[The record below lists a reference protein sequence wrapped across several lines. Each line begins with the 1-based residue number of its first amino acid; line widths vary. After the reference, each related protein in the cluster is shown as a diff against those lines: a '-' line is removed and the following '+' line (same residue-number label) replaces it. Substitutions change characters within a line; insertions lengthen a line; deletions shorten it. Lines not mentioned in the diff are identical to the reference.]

1 MIRIENGKKFYSKQK
16 LLPPNVPG
24 VLFDLDVFGLGLV
37 PLLLLSWCC
46 LSGDELSRSLFGLDP
61 LVTRPEVVGLDD
73 DDDDDSLTLG
83 DMSFF

>member
-1 MIRIENGKKFYSKQK
+1 MIRIENEKIKNV
-16 LLPPNVPG
+16 PNVPG
-24 VLFDLDVFGLGLV
+24 VLFDLDVFGFGLV

-46 LSGDELSRSLFGLDP
+46 LSGDELSRSLFGLEP

-73 DDDDDSLTLG
+73 DDDDSLTLG

>member
-1 MIRIENGKKFYSKQK
+1 M
-16 LLPPNVPG
+16 
-24 VLFDLDVFGLGLV
+24 LFDLDVFGFGLV

-46 LSGDELSRSLFGLDP
+46 LSGDELSRSLFGLEP

-73 DDDDDSLTLG
+73 DDDDSLTLG

>member
-1 MIRIENGKKFYSKQK
+1 MIRKENEKKFSAKQK
-16 LLPPNVPG
+16 LLPSNVPG
-24 VLFDLDVFGLGLV
+24 MHFDLDVFGFGLV

-46 LSGDELSRSLFGLDP
+46 LSGDELSRSLFGLEP

-73 DDDDDSLTLG
+73 DDDDSLTLG